1 MSRNSINLTPELERY
16 VLSHSLH
23 EPTLLTKLRE
33 ETARLSQ
40 ANMQISPLQGQFMS
54 LMTKITGCKRALE
67 IGTFTG
73 YSALIVAMAM
83 PEDGALI
90 ACDVSEEWTSIAR
103 RYWEEANVS
112 HKIELK
118 LGPALVTLDA
128 LIEQGQQG
136 SFDMAFIDAD
146 KSNYAHYYE
155 RALTL
160 LRPGGLILIDN
171 VLWSGSVCDPQVQ
184 DEDTQAIRALNAL
197 IQEDKRVELSMLP
210 IGDGLSIVRKLD

>member
-1 MSRNSINLTPELERY
+1 MN
-16 VLSHSLH
+16 V
-23 EPTLLTKLRE
+23 PT
-33 ETARLSQ
+33 S
-40 ANMQISPLQGQFMS
+40 
-54 LMTKITGCKRALE
+54 
-67 IGTFTG
+67 
-73 YSALIVAMAM
+73 SALIVAMAM

-103 RYWEEANVS
+103 RYWEQANVS